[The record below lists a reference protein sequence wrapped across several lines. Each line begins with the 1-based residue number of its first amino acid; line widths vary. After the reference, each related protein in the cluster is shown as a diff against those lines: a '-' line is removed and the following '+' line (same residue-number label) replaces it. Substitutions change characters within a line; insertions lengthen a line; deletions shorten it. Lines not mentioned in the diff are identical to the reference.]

1 MVTWTPTIRLI
12 SKTAS
17 APTGI
22 TTGGLTDGD
31 LTPFFNSMSITNVG
45 VRQSNHGLINLDIP
59 QDGRFIRSTP
69 VLVDENTKNNYLVE
83 LQITQGANSTKLL
96 RAELGKPEVKI
107 DEHGAEVLQIPCKGI
122 EFIPKDN
129 LQSREDLFATPKTR
143 MTNLITAFSITSG
156 VDATKLTQGTLDIP
170 DTENSKQNWSPS
182 GATTLSQL
190 MEEVIIRLE
199 EPPSAGGTLK
209 DYFYDFTPSLTF
221 TRTVTVD
228 AEEFGNTDSGVILNP
243 ITVNAGA
250 EDEEFATTD
259 NEVFKNVVIAK
270 GSSGTGSLPTD
281 FQRFASKY
289 NHGIFRLVWD
299 GGTSYVIG
307 DLVRYNDTLTG
318 TIRFFTAK
326 TIHSGTNPV
335 LGLTGDW
342 IEDFTTIPSWD
353 VTALYG
359 VDETVYFDVGGS
371 TLFYKSN
378 KEVEGG
384 SSPNINTTDWDE
396 IIGAGVLAVDHVDY
410 FSYTPWTVNKLD
422 FEKNIPV
429 FDNPPLGN
437 YIGAFVDMNVA
448 RTLFDRVTRD
458 DYNARVSVKY
468 VQGAAT
474 VEPPSSARY
483 DGVKFL
489 IGDYTLTD
497 ASLPVS
503 SSDPWFRA
511 NWGKLATWVGGPTAG
526 DWVLRCLNLS
536 LCPDKH

>member
-22 TTGGLTDGD
+22 TEGSLVNGD

-45 VRQSNHGLINLDIP
+45 VRQSNHGLLNIDIP
-59 QDGRFIRSTP
+59 QDGRFIRNDPKLT
-69 VLVDENTKNNYLVE
+69 DENTKKKYLIE

-199 EPPSAGGTLK
+199 EPPSI
-209 DYFYDFTPSLTF
+209 PSGTF

-250 EDEEFATTD
+250 EDEELATTD
-259 NEVFKNVVIAK
+259 NE
-270 GSSGTGSLPTD
+270 
-281 FQRFASKY
+281 
-289 NHGIFRLVWD
+289 IF
-299 GGTSYVIG
+299 
-307 DLVRYNDTLTG
+307 
-318 TIRFFTAK
+318 
-326 TIHSGTNPV
+326 
-335 LGLTGDW
+335 
-342 IEDFTTIPSWD
+342 
-353 VTALYG
+353 
-359 VDETVYFDVGGS
+359 
-371 TLFYKSN
+371 
-378 KEVEGG
+378 
-384 SSPNINTTDWDE
+384 
-396 IIGAGVLAVDHVDY
+396 
-410 FSYTPWTVNKLD
+410 
-422 FEKNIPV
+422 
-429 FDNPPLGN
+429 
-437 YIGAFVDMNVA
+437 
-448 RTLFDRVTRD
+448 
-458 DYNARVSVKY
+458 
-468 VQGAAT
+468 
-474 VEPPSSARY
+474 
-483 DGVKFL
+483 
-489 IGDYTLTD
+489 
-497 ASLPVS
+497 
-503 SSDPWFRA
+503 
-511 NWGKLATWVGGPTAG
+511 
-526 DWVLRCLNLS
+526 
-536 LCPDKH
+536 